1 MTIEHYFVVKWT
13 EREGFVLD
21 DETLMIRF
29 DDRPLYEVESV
40 YHDGVM
46 GEDGWLRVPGKGKV
60 ADRDADLGRRL
71 RKLLSTK
78 RPRKR
83 RGRKK

>member
-1 MTIEHYFVVKWT
+1 MTVEHYFVVKWT
-13 EREGFVLD
+13 ERDGFVLD

-29 DDRPLYEVESV
+29 DDRPLYEVESI

-46 GEDGWLRVPGKGKV
+46 GEDGWLRVPKKGKV

-71 RKLLSTK
+71 RRMLSTK
-78 RPRKR
+78 RK
-83 RGRKK
+83 RGRRK

>member
-1 MTIEHYFVVKWT
+1 MSIEHYFVVKWT
-13 EREGFVLD
+13 ERDGFVLD

-40 YHDGVM
+40 YHDGVL
-46 GEDGWLRVPGKGKV
+46 GEQGWLRVPKKGKV

-71 RKLLSTK
+71 RRMLSTK
-78 RPRKR
+78 RKRGKRK
-83 RGRKK
+83 

>member
-13 EREGFVLD
+13 ERDGFVLD

-29 DDRPLYEVESV
+29 DDRPLYEVESI

-46 GEDGWLRVPGKGKV
+46 GEEGWLRVPKKGKI
-60 ADRDADLGRRL
+60 ADRDADLSRRL
-71 RKLLSTK
+71 REMLSPK
-78 RPRKR
+78 RTRKKG
-83 RGRKK
+83 GRKK

>member
-13 EREGFVLD
+13 ERDGFVLD

-40 YHDGVM
+40 YHDGVL
-46 GEDGWLRVPGKGKV
+46 GEEGWLHVPKKGKV
-60 ADRDADLGRRL
+60 ADRDADLSRRL
-71 RKLLSTK
+71 REMLSPK
-78 RPRKR
+78 RPRKK
-83 RGRKK
+83 RGKRK

>member
-13 EREGFVLD
+13 ERDGFVLD
-21 DETLMIRF
+21 DDTLMIRF

-40 YHDGVM
+40 YHDGVL
-46 GEDGWLRVPGKGKV
+46 GEQGWCRVPKRGKV

-71 RKLLSTK
+71 RRMLSTK
-78 RPRKR
+78 KKRKR
-83 RGRKK
+83 RK

>member
-1 MTIEHYFVVKWT
+1 MTVEHYFVVKWT
-13 EREGFVLD
+13 ERDGFVLD

-46 GEDGWLRVPGKGKV
+46 GEDGWLRIPKRGKV
-60 ADRDADLGRRL
+60 ADRDAELHLRL
-71 RKLLSTK
+71 SDMLTPK

-83 RGRKK
+83 RRK